1 MMGNEALVLA
11 DMLGIGA
18 AVLAGSLIGLERELR
33 DKAAGFRTMVF
44 ICTGA
49 ALFTILSH
57 NLAKDGETSRMAGT
71 IVTGVGFL
79 GAGAIL
85 RDGVRIAGLNTAAT
99 IWLTAAIGMTMGSGQ
114 FFFGTLVTAATLVI
128 LWLFPVIEQ
137 VVDRLIDENS
147 YDLVFA
153 ADSAILKRLDDL
165 FSSDGLTVLYVRRNK
180 RGRDLHARWTVRAS
194 RKSHD
199 RLVAQLLADV
209 DIRELSY

>member
-1 MMGNEALVLA
+1 MTTEDLALVDL
-11 DMLGIGA
+11 LRIGA

-85 RDGVRIAGLNTAAT
+85 RDGVRVAGLNTAAT

-114 FFFGTLVTAATLVI
+114 FFFGALVTAATLGI
-128 LWLFPVIEQ
+128 LWVFPAIEQ
-137 VVDRLIDENS
+137 IVDRLIDENS

-153 ADSAILKRLDDL
+153 ADPVVLSRLDEL
-165 FSSDGLTVLYVRRNK
+165 FARPGLTVLYVRRNK
-180 RGRDLHARWTVRAS
+180 RGKDLHARWTVRGS
-194 RKSHD
+194 RQAHE
-199 RLVAQLLADV
+199 RLVAQLLADDSV
-209 DIRELSY
+209 RELSY

>member
-1 MMGNEALVLA
+1 MGNEDLA
-11 DMLGIGA
+11 WVDMLRIGA

-57 NLAKDGETSRMAGT
+57 NLATDGETSRMAGT

-114 FFFGTLVTAATLVI
+114 FLFGAMVTAATMAI
-128 LWLFPVIEQ
+128 LWVFPSIEQ
-137 VVDRLIDENS
+137 VVDRMIDENT
-147 YDLVFA
+147 YDLVFSYDA
-153 ADSAILKRLDDL
+153 EVLARLDEL
-165 FSSDGLTVLYVRRNK
+165 FSAPGLTVLFVRRSK
-180 RGRDLHARWTVRAS
+180 RGANLHARWTVRGS
-194 RKSHD
+194 RRAHE
-199 RLVAQLLADV
+199 RLVNQLLAD
-209 DIRELSY
+209 DAIREMSY

>member
-1 MMGNEALVLA
+1 MGNEDLALV
-11 DMLGIGA
+11 DMLRIGA

-114 FFFGTLVTAATLVI
+114 FLFGAMVTAATMAI
-128 LWLFPVIEQ
+128 LWVFPSIEQ
-137 VVDRLIDENS
+137 VVDRMIDENT
-147 YDLVFA
+147 YDLVFGYDA
-153 ADSAILKRLDDL
+153 EVLARLDQL
-165 FSSDGLTVLYVRRNK
+165 FSAQGLTVLFVRRSK
-180 RGRDLHARWTVRAS
+180 RGANLHARWTVRGS
-194 RKSHD
+194 RRAHE
-199 RLVAQLLADV
+199 RLVNQLLAD
-209 DIRELSY
+209 DAIREMSY